1 MTKRAAV
8 YVRISSDRPNEVSTD
23 VQERTCRK
31 WARDH
36 GFAVADVYRDIGIS
50 AFKQNVARP
59 DFDRMMTDVENG
71 GVDVVVAYKLDRVS
85 RSVIRP
91 SPWFHLAVLLAFLGL
106 EGVTA
111 WARSATPAILGRYS
125 PSWFAYQLVNLAIL
139 ALLIA
144 SKRREGVRWVAYGLV
159 IASTFVAASNDSVGA
174 MPGVEAVLPLVRGL
188 AALAIV
194 AGEFDRFRGS
204 SRSIRGP
211 VLALGSTVVAL
222 SLLDLALWTGM

>member
-1 MTKRAAV
+1 MASDDGVTIRSSPEEGALCGPRLGAV
-8 YVRISSDRPNEVSTD
+8 KKSKTGSGPVSRTD
-23 VQERTCRK
+23 PRSNVCRTEFRGRHC
-31 WARDH
+31 
-36 GFAVADVYRDIGIS
+36 
-50 AFKQNVARP
+50 
-59 DFDRMMTDVENG
+59 
-71 GVDVVVAYKLDRVS
+71 VS